1 MRDGTKILLAMLFV
15 NVFYTGLFIV
25 EISAIKKWVHQG
37 KDKNEMKPILSER
50 MLLLLI
56 IMLASILLSS
66 MLFSAYFSTE
76 TDLLG
81 KISYSIYYLLP
92 FPYSMLNV
100 IAIVLIIKCICDKK
114 MELVID

>member
-15 NVFYTGLFIV
+15 TVFYTGLFIV

-66 MLFSAYFSTE
+66 MLFSAYLSTE

-114 MELVID
+114 M

>member
-25 EISAIKKWVHQG
+25 EISAIKKWMHQG

-66 MLFSAYFSTE
+66 MLFSAYFSTG

-114 MELVID
+114 SGAGH